1 MSEQEKN
8 NVAETE
14 TPAVAEAKKEN
25 FFKRAWKNPKVR
37 KALSWAGRI
46 AEGTIIGAICY
57 SAGKKSVTKP
67 IPVEGHLEANEDED
81 DDAE

>member
-8 NVAETE
+8 NNVTE
-14 TPAVAEAKKEN
+14 ENAVAEAKKEN

-46 AEGTIIGAICY
+46 AEGAFIGAICY

-67 IPVEGHLEANEDED
+67 IPVEGHLEPAED
-81 DDAE
+81 DEEDAE